1 MKLKKPNISKRML
14 LLLLGVIS
22 FVLLFVYVLFRS
34 GPMASIAV
42 TVTQVENKA
51 ISPAIFG
58 IGTVESRRTYKIG
71 PTAAGR
77 LLKIDVDVGDKVEA
91 GQVIGEMD
99 PVDLN
104 DKIRAQAA
112 ALKQSEAQRLDAQ
125 TRQSYAKTQA
135 RRYEQ
140 LFAAKSTSEENYTTK
155 QHEYRLSEA
164 NLNAAEQQY
173 VRVRS
178 DYEALIAQRQN
189 LKLIAPVDGII
200 SIRKADPG
208 TTLVAA
214 QVAVEIIDPKTI
226 WVNARFDQVNSKG
239 LKTGLPARVV
249 LRSDTN
255 RLLEGHVTRIEPMAD
270 AITEEMSAKISFAE
284 PLTTL
289 PPVGE
294 LAEIT
299 VMLPEQSSTL
309 VVPNASIKRLG
320 VKSGVWEIKNGNL
333 NFASVKFGAA
343 DLSGTVQVLEGL
355 NTKSQIVVYS
365 EQALTP
371 KSRIRVVDHIA
382 GTKK

>member
-99 PVDLN
+99 PVDLY

-208 TTLVAA
+208 TTLVAGQA
-214 QVAVEIIDPKTI
+214 AVEMIDPKTI

-270 AITEEMSAKISFAE
+270 AITEEMSAKISFDE

-320 VKSGVWEIKNGNL
+320 GKSGVWEIKNGNL

-371 KSRIRVVDHIA
+371 KSRIRVVDHIS

>member
-1 MKLKKPNISKRML
+1 M
-14 LLLLGVIS
+14 
-22 FVLLFVYVLFRS
+22 
-34 GPMASIAV
+34 
-42 TVTQVENKA
+42 
-51 ISPAIFG
+51 
-58 IGTVESRRTYKIG
+58 
-71 PTAAGR
+71 
-77 LLKIDVDVGDKVEA
+77 KIDVDVGDKVEA

-99 PVDLN
+99 PVDLY

-208 TTLVAA
+208 TTLVAGQA
-214 QVAVEIIDPKTI
+214 AVEMIDPKTI

-270 AITEEMSAKISFAE
+270 AITEEMSAKISFDE

-320 VKSGVWEIKNGNL
+320 GKSGVWEIKNGNL

-371 KSRIRVVDHIA
+371 KSRIRVVDHIS

>member
-99 PVDLN
+99 PVDLY

-208 TTLVAA
+208 TTLVAGQA
-214 QVAVEIIDPKTI
+214 AVEMIDPKTI

-270 AITEEMSAKISFAE
+270 AITEEMSAKISFDK

-320 VKSGVWEIKNGNL
+320 GKSGVWEIKNGNL

-371 KSRIRVVDHIA
+371 KSRIRVVDHIS